1 MRHAQARNVIER
13 IFGVLKRR
21 FRILLLAPEFSIRVQ
36 AQIVSVLCATHN
48 FMKHHDS
55 KEEELPDENSGH
67 YTFAPNAGDNGVRE
81 INYIEEDVPA
91 DVVARRDQIAQNMWE
106 SYQRILE
113 ERGMD
118 EEDSGVD
125 ESEEDYGAS
134 GEDED
139 GE

>member
-1 MRHAQARNVIER
+1 
-13 IFGVLKRR
+13 
-21 FRILLLAPEFSIRVQ
+21 
-36 AQIVSVLCATHN
+36 
-48 FMKHHDS
+48 MKHHDS

-91 DVVARRDQIAQNMWE
+91 DVVARRDQIAQNMWK